1 MLPLSRCVNFHSC
14 DFRAVYI
21 ISAVGHCNI
30 QMMLAV
36 LKTLQHEI
44 DLAHSSAR
52 NSIRDFLA
60 AVKRV
65 GHGRVL
71 SAAGDGNSCSGEIHR
86 ERTASLRR
94 GQRTLVI
101 LEAGH
106 CVVIPLA
113 GVIKHQISIVE
124 AGDVG
129 LRVLSR
135 SYHEIVKP
143 VAVIGRE
150 ERRTA
155 SAKETSLCCVVAH
168 LLAVYP
174 ALNVVV
180 DRLYLQLHWRGGV
193 RCALSAPEDIAVFP
207 QAPVAALRELEPVA
221 ARSRMTLNV
230 AQTNAGV
237 IPRRIV

>member
-1 MLPLSRCVNFHSC
+1 M
-14 DFRAVYI
+14 
-21 ISAVGHCNI
+21 
-30 QMMLAV
+30 
-36 LKTLQHEI
+36 
-44 DLAHSSAR
+44 
-52 NSIRDFLA
+52 
-60 AVKRV
+60 
-65 GHGRVL
+65 
-71 SAAGDGNSCSGEIHR
+71 
-86 ERTASLRR
+86 
-94 GQRTLVI
+94 
-101 LEAGH
+101 
-106 CVVIPLA
+106 IPLA

-129 LRVLSR
+129 LRALSR

-155 SAKETSLCCVVAH
+155 STKETSLCCIVTH

-180 DRLYLQLHWRGGV
+180 DRLYLQLHRRGGV
-193 RCALSAPEDIAVFP
+193 RWALSAPEDVAVFP
-207 QAPVAALRELEPVA
+207 QAPVAALREFEPVA

-230 AQTNAGV
+230 AHTNAGV